1 MAANH
6 YLTKGGSLNLNSS
19 TSLKTVKP
27 DWSQLEQF
35 TDQLLDE
42 MERPSQLTWK
52 QKSRS
57 MNSLNASS

>member
-1 MAANH
+1 MSANN
-6 YLTKGGSLNLNSS
+6 YLTKGGSMNLNSS
-19 TSLKTVKP
+19 TSLKGVKP

-57 MNSLNASS
+57 MNNLG